1 MKFQIKNYP
10 VEFIL
15 GNFLIFYYCYNFFVK
30 RKEQNMDF
38 KGSQTEKN
46 LLEAFSGESM
56 ARNKYTFYASQARKD
71 GYEYIARI
79 FEETANNE
87 KEHAKIW
94 FKYLNNGSISDTKS
108 NLKDAC
114 KSEYYE
120 WTTMYKNFAK
130 TAKEEGF
137 DDIAAHFER
146 VLTVEKFHNE
156 RYDKLLEQV
165 KQEEMFKSP
174 SPILWECGNCGYH
187 VISEDAPKICPLCS
201 HPQSFFFKKDNIL

>member
-1 MKFQIKNYP
+1 M
-10 VEFIL
+10 
-15 GNFLIFYYCYNFFVK
+15 

-38 KGSQTEKN
+38 KGSKTEKN

-174 SPILWECGNCGYH
+174 KMHRKFVLYALTRNPSFLK
-187 VISEDAPKICPLCS
+187 KII
-201 HPQSFFFKKDNIL
+201 FFKAISTVLNNFYNLSHQSLFFHQNRYPHHQNKSQASREIRLLHF

>member
-1 MKFQIKNYP
+1 
-10 VEFIL
+10 
-15 GNFLIFYYCYNFFVK
+15 
-30 RKEQNMDF
+30 MDF
-38 KGSQTEKN
+38 KGSKTEKN

-174 SPILWECGNCGYH
+174 SPILWECGNCGYQ

>member
-1 MKFQIKNYP
+1 
-10 VEFIL
+10 
-15 GNFLIFYYCYNFFVK
+15 
-30 RKEQNMDF
+30 MDF

-46 LLEAFSGESM
+46 LLEAFQGESM
-56 ARNKYTFYASQARKD
+56 ARNKYTFYASKARKE

-94 FKYLNNGSISDTKS
+94 FKYLHNGDIGDTATILEDS
-108 NLKDAC
+108 A

-130 TAKEEGF
+130 IAKEEGF
-137 DDIAAHFER
+137 DDIATHFER

-156 RYDKLLEQV
+156 RYDKLLERV
-165 KQEEMFKSP
+165 KQKEMFKSP
-174 SPILWECGNCGYH
+174 TPILWECGNCGYH
-187 VISEDAPKICPLCS
+187 VITENAPEICPLCE
-201 HPQSFFFKKDNIL
+201 HPKSYFFKKADTL